1 MARTESLETRS
12 LEVRVFV
19 SNDISC
25 SERVSLSATEAEQDA
40 TAGSSHHAEDT
51 EAVPVDHDQAMPAAQ
66 AESKVRYNDDMYH
79 ASASPYAFEAQRVF
93 RLHFHHP
100 RGSLSHRSSVNTL
113 RKGDPLSQVRARD

>member
-19 SNDISC
+19 SNGLSC

-40 TAGSSHHAEDT
+40 TVGSSHHAEDT
-51 EAVPVDHDQAMPAAQ
+51 EAVPVDQTIPAAQ
-66 AESKVRYNDDMYH
+66 AESKVRYNDDIDY
-79 ASASPYAFEAQRVF
+79 ASASPYDFEAQRVF

-100 RGSLSHRSSVNTL
+100 
-113 RKGDPLSQVRARD
+113 